1 MYRVQIG
8 KVNALIGTGS
18 ELSSLFVTEATVPST
33 GYLGQIDLEVRRTF
47 KNGTTLTV
55 KSLMITSGGN
65 VDELNV
71 SNAIISFTSP
81 TPNPG
86 DFDGNGTVNLAD
98 FLAFVSVFGKRSSD
112 VGFDAR
118 IGF

>member
-1 MYRVQIG
+1 M
-8 KVNALIGTGS
+8 
-18 ELSSLFVTEATVPST
+18 PST

-55 KSLMITSGGN
+55 KSLTITSGGN

-71 SNAIISFTSP
+71 SNAIISFAAST
-81 TPNPG
+81 TNPG
-86 DFDGNGTVNLAD
+86 DFDDNGTVNLAD

-112 VGFDAR
+112 VGFGCAN
-118 IGF
+118 GF